1 MKIEPVCLEQVAAR
15 TGAQAVG
22 KGFDAQVRIERVL
35 IDSRSFSRAEHCLFV
50 ALVGRN
56 NNGHRYIEPLY
67 RKGVRYFLVSEVSA
81 NWEKEMPEAVF
92 LVVPDTLKALQGW
105 AREHR
110 ERFSFPVVG
119 ITGSNGKTW
128 VKEWLTYLLHFDKNP
143 VSSPKSFNSQIGVP
157 LSVLQMGEFH
167 DIGIFEAGISQGGEM
182 ENLQEIIRPTIGIFT
197 NIGAAHDAGFASRDE
212 KIREKLKFF
221 QGTDTLIYCAD
232 YADITREITC
242 AESLRGVRLLSFS

>member
-1 MKIEPVCLEQVAAR
+1 MKIEPVRLEQVASR
-15 TGAQAVG
+15 TGAQVVG
-22 KGFDAQVRIERVL
+22 TGFDAQVRIERVL

-56 NNGHRYIEPLY
+56 NDGHRYIRPLY
-67 RKGVRYFLVSEVSA
+67 QKGVRYFLVSAASAVSE
-81 NWEKEMPEAVF
+81 WTEKMPEAVF

-128 VKEWLTYLLHFDKNP
+128 VKEWLSYLLHFDKNP
-143 VSSPKSFNSQIGVP
+143 VSNPKSFNSQIGVP

-182 ENLQEIIRPTIGIFT
+182 ENLQKIIRPTIGIFT
-197 NIGAAHDAGFASRDE
+197 NIGAAHEAGFASRDE
-212 KIREKLKFF
+212 KIRAKL
-221 QGTDTLIYCAD
+221 
-232 YADITREITC
+232 
-242 AESLRGVRLLSFS
+242 